1 MRNRVIYRNSRAGDS
16 PFRLLAAAL
25 AVLTLTLLAVMVPC
39 EGEARA
45 AAPIKVACVGD
56 SLTDGSKSSG
66 GKKGDTAYPA
76 WLGRILGSGYDVRNF
91 GAAGD
96 TLLRGTGWSYW
107 DSAEFR
113 QSKEFAP
120 DIVIIMLGT
129 NDSKD
134 AYWNETLYRTG
145 AKELVRVYRDLASR
159 PVVYFASSPHSYRV
173 APGTKYVSVNS
184 VNRLHPVQESL
195 IRDERWNTIDLYAAT
210 ANRRQL
216 YDADG
221 VHFNDDGYRFL
232 AEQIAGV
239 MHRSAQII
247 GSTGRER
254 VIANETEN
262 GATKRAG
269 VEFGLTSQG
278 TAAGNAGDSSDGNEK
293 RDALRGSDAVV
304 AIIAMLSAGITG
316 VALVLGGRS
325 RHARVEGVRS
335 RPYSI

>member
-1 MRNRVIYRNSRAGDS
+1 MRGRQPYG
-16 PFRLLAAAL
+16 RLQIQWRQERRHRISG
-25 AVLTLTLLAVMVPC
+25 V
-39 EGEARA
+39 AR
-45 AAPIKVACVGD
+45 
-56 SLTDGSKSSG
+56 
-66 GKKGDTAYPA
+66 
-76 WLGRILGSGYDVRNF
+76 RILGSGYDVRNF

-134 AYWNETLYRTG
+134 AYWNETLYRTE

-278 TAAGNAGDSSDGNEK
+278 TAAGNAGDSSDGNGK

>member
-1 MRNRVIYRNSRAGDS
+1 M
-16 PFRLLAAAL
+16 
-25 AVLTLTLLAVMVPC
+25 
-39 EGEARA
+39 
-45 AAPIKVACVGD
+45 
-56 SLTDGSKSSG
+56 
-66 GKKGDTAYPA
+66 
-76 WLGRILGSGYDVRNF
+76 
-91 GAAGD
+91 
-96 TLLRGTGWSYW
+96 
-107 DSAEFR
+107 
-113 QSKEFAP
+113 
-120 DIVIIMLGT
+120 
-129 NDSKD
+129 
-134 AYWNETLYRTG
+134 
-145 AKELVRVYRDLASR
+145 
-159 PVVYFASSPHSYRV
+159 
-173 APGTKYVSVNS
+173 
-184 VNRLHPVQESL
+184 NRLHPVQESL

-278 TAAGNAGDSSDGNEK
+278 TAAGNAGDSSDGNGK

-316 VALVLGGRS
+316 AALVLGGRS